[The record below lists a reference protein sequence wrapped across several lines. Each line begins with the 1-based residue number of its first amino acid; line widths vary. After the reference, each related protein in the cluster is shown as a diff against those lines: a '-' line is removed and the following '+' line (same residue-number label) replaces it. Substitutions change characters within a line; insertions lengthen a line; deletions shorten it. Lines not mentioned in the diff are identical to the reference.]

1 MGELQH
7 KLLEALF
14 TLNSDEDSISE
25 GSWYLLP
32 DRTVRILEKYKSSSH
47 PGFIPDGG
55 LVDPYGIVYVWLRST
70 SLTGE
75 MPEWLIHGSH
85 FHDRTLKCPLD
96 QVGLVG
102 VANPRKIGAYN
113 FRNLTPKCREND
125 KVWLNS
131 FYACR
136 EQCRSLK

>member
-1 MGELQH
+1 VGELQY

-14 TLNSDEDSISE
+14 VLDSSDDSIAN
-25 GSWYLLP
+25 GSWYLVP
-32 DRTVRILEKYKSSSH
+32 DRTTRILEKYNSSSH

-55 LVDPYGIVYVWLRST
+55 IADPYGIVYVWLRST
-70 SLTGE
+70 TLTGE

-85 FHDRTLKCPLD
+85 FHDRTLRCPLD
-96 QVGLVG
+96 QVGVVG

-113 FRNLTPKCREND
+113 FRNLSPKCREND

-131 FYACR
+131 FYACL
-136 EQCRSLK
+136 EKCRSHK

>member
-1 MGELQH
+1 MGELQY

-14 TLNSDEDSISE
+14 VLNSSDDSITN
-25 GSWYLLP
+25 GSWYLVP
-32 DRTVRILEKYKSSSH
+32 DRTTRILEKYNSSSH

-55 LVDPYGIVYVWLRST
+55 IVDSYGIVYVWLRST
-70 SLTGE
+70 TLTGE

-85 FHDRTLKCPLD
+85 FHDRTLRCPLN
-96 QVGLVG
+96 QVGVVG
-102 VANPRKIGAYN
+102 VANPRRIGAYN
-113 FRNLTPKCREND
+113 FRNLSPKCREND

-136 EQCRSLK
+136 EQCRSHK

>member
-55 LVDPYGIVYVWLRST
+55 LVDPYGIVYVWLRS
-70 SLTGE
+70 LE
-75 MPEWLIHGSH
+75 I
-85 FHDRTLKCPLD
+85 
-96 QVGLVG
+96 
-102 VANPRKIGAYN
+102 
-113 FRNLTPKCREND
+113 
-125 KVWLNS
+125 
-131 FYACR
+131 
-136 EQCRSLK
+136 

>member
-14 TLNSDEDSISE
+14 TLNSDEDSIPE

-70 SLTGE
+70 TLNGE
-75 MPEWLIHGSH
+75 MPEWLIHASH
-85 FHDRTLKCPLD
+85 FHDKSSKCPLNK
-96 QVGLVG
+96 VGIVG
-102 VANPRKIGAYN
+102 IANPRRIGAYN
-113 FRNLTPKCREND
+113 FKNLAPKCREND
-125 KVWLNS
+125 KIWLNS
-131 FYACR
+131 FYA
-136 EQCRSLK
+136 

>member
-14 TLNSDEDSISE
+14 SLNSDEESISD
-25 GSWYLLP
+25 GSWYLVP
-32 DRTVRILEKYKSSSH
+32 DLSVRILEKYKSSSH
-47 PGFIPDGG
+47 PGFIPNGG
-55 LVDPYGIVYVWLRST
+55 RVDPYGIVYVWLRST

-75 MPEWLIHGSH
+75 MPEWLIHGPH
-85 FHDRTLKCPLD
+85 FHARNLNCPLD

-102 VANPRKIGAYN
+102 VANPRRVGAYN
-113 FRNLTPKCREND
+113 FRNLTPKCRETD

-136 EQCRSLK
+136 EKCRSSK

>member
-7 KLLEALF
+7 KLLEAMF
-14 TLNSDEDSISE
+14 KLNSDEESISD
-25 GSWYLLP
+25 GSWYLIP
-32 DRTVRILEKYKSSSH
+32 DQSLRILEKYESSSH

-70 SLTGE
+70 SLTGD

-96 QVGLVG
+96 QVGIVG
-102 VANPRKIGAYN
+102 VANPRRLGAHN
-113 FRNLTPKCREND
+113 FRNLTPKCRETD

-136 EQCRSLK
+136 EKCRRNK

>member
-70 SLTGE
+70 TLTGE
-75 MPEWLIHGSH
+75 MPEWLIHGAH
-85 FHDRTLKCPLD
+85 FHDRKLKCPLNK
-96 QVGLVG
+96 VGSVG
-102 VANPRKIGAYN
+102 VANPRRIGAYN
-113 FRNLTPKCREND
+113 FRNLIPKCREND

-136 EQCRSLK
+136 EQCRSFK